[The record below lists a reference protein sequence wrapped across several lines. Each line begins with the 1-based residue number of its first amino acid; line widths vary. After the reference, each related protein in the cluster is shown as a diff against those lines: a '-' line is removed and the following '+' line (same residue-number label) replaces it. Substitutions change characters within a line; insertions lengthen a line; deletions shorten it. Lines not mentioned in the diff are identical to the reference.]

1 MVDVSLAALQR
12 EFEKLGLSRND
23 EGLTAAEFCTR
34 WGVSRKTVCDR
45 LKQAKAL
52 GWLTTGRK
60 MSERI
65 DGQASCVPCYI
76 IAIPSKKKTKK
87 K

>member
-1 MVDVSLAALQR
+1 VS
-12 EFEKLGLSRND
+12 
-23 EGLTAAEFCTR
+23 T
-34 WGVSRKTVCDR
+34 KTVRAR

-60 MSERI
+60 MLERL
-65 DGQASCVPCYI
+65 DGQAACVPCYI

>member
-23 EGLTAAEFCTR
+23 EGLTSVEFGER
-34 WGVSRKTVCDR
+34 WGVSTKTVRAR

-60 MSERI
+60 MLERL
-65 DGQASCVPCYI
+65 DGQAACVPCYI